1 MPMISA
7 ESLIIQ
13 LLNGITLGLILALV
27 SMGLTLIFGL
37 MGVINFAHGCFYA
50 FGAYFSYLLLSSGLG
65 STVGFLAPP
74 IIVAFIGLLTER
86 AMFRYIYE
94 LPMIYQLLL
103 TFGLVLVFTQ
113 IIRIVWGLDYKRV
126 TTPPILKGSINFGLF
141 SYPVYRLFVLVL
153 ACATAFAVWLFLNK
167 TNVGLNI
174 RAGVQ
179 DRDMVSALGVNI
191 SWIFALT
198 FALGAGVAGLAGVAA
213 APLFGVY
220 PEMGM
225 EIIIKSF
232 VVVVVGGIGS
242 FKGSIFA
249 GLIVG
254 MVSNFIVL
262 FWPQATD
269 VIIYV
274 FMAIF
279 LLVKRTGLFG
289 EVIF

>member
-1 MPMISA
+1 MISA